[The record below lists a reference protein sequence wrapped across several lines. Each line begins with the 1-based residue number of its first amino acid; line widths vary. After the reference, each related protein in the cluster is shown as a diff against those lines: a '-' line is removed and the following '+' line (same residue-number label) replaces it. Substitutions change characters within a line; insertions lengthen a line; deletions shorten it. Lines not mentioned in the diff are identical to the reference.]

1 MARIQITISAEN
13 AQAIAAL
20 KQVAGVAEQAGD
32 EVEKAGADSGVG
44 FADSFKEIVAYSKQA
59 VAAIK
64 DIAEAAN
71 QTANSIRSTGNMV
84 QQGFAAIINEGQQAV
99 AALRDVAGSASQV
112 GSSVSQAGQAGSAGL
127 DSIEQAAA
135 EVKEEM
141 QDAANAA
148 QKAGADVNNA
158 GQKGADG
165 LEATAVAAD
174 DVRKNTQKAG
184 AAGTKA
190 GNEISSGGKKG
201 ADSLNQAGKNAESLG
216 QKLANVTIVAG
227 GITVVLNKVKEAFA
241 ALVKPGID
249 FAKQTEISRLG
260 IAGVLMSMTKLNGEA
275 TKLPDAL
282 ALSNKAIGDLTQS
295 SGQIGLPLNELTETF
310 QAVVGAG
317 LTQKMTMKEIVDFT
331 VIGTKAVK
339 TMMTGVGNE
348 SMQVIQELRS
358 MISGN
363 IDQNSQVARSLG
375 ITNADIEKAKQSAGG
390 LFKYLEDKLS
400 GFAEI
405 VKLYPDTLKGKIDR
419 LTTVFQQVSSQ
430 GAEPFTEVLKQG
442 LDAITEQLLVTE
454 TIVTDTGQTLK
465 TVKLNPELIAD
476 LKDGSKYV
484 ADLIKDGINFGVTLS
499 QISSGPA
506 SVLLS
511 VIKLI
516 LDHAGQVTFT
526 LLAWMGIQKVIT
538 IFRLIA
544 EQILAVRA
552 AAITAGSA
560 ITRMEAS
567 TVLLGRAMRS
577 VLVTTGWGLLAVA
590 IGYVADKM
598 FNLYENTEKA
608 RKAKKG
614 LFSDEDKGLGSLSAK
629 YESNGDAGTIA
640 DNPGDAGGKSY
651 GAWQLSKNM
660 GTLQQFVDWLNKTG
674 WEAGKFLTR
683 AENAGGIPG
692 EHDVTLGSAE
702 FDDLWQQA
710 AEKYGESFLTAQKE
724 FIKENFYDVGVE
736 QAKSVY
742 LDLEKRSAALKDVI
756 WSAAVQH
763 GPGNIAELLQQA
775 ASLMKQPN
783 ASYLTDEDL
792 IKAIYAVRSSDE
804 WTNGSPD
811 YRPAL
816 RERFH
821 NEMNDA
827 LMRLSKESP
836 ISAGQGNLELRN
848 PKDEAEAIAKAKIAL
863 AEAMS
868 NQEIQKYIEKLQ
880 ADQKKLDQRKQA
892 TEGGFTS
899 EALPAISREE
909 YSQQT
914 ALITRAIAEAEIK
927 KLETERA
934 HLQELLTNNN
944 LSGAEDP
951 INIQTQITQK
961 GTEIATARN
970 KLAEALQQLGFED
983 AQAQK
988 ELLDKVTD
996 MEVQLLEAQGK
1007 IAEANRLRTER
1018 ERQAL
1023 ITRFQANGQTGAID
1037 TVTKLYD
1044 TKQAHANFEQAQKDI
1059 EVANGELVTTQIN
1072 LLNDLA
1078 TGAKTAQQV
1087 MDEYTNEYN
1096 AKMQAIL
1103 AELRQ
1108 QLTVAVNVGDRDLAN
1123 KIRAAIREIGDKISE
1138 FFDKVIQRIDA
1149 ELQHEIAMINADRN
1163 LTSMQKQDKID
1174 EATRKAAADRAARY
1188 EDDARRIRNTPDQDG
1203 NIDWEKVINLE
1214 NAAAL
1219 NRELAKMPTF
1229 IDKIREAGK
1238 QGFEDGLLD
1247 FFERGIIECNKFGD
1261 AIRNLAIT
1269 VLQSIQKIYAQEMTR
1284 RIMGLFNPGGL
1295 KTTDPWSLSDGTK
1308 LDPTFGFG
1316 GNFAEG
1322 GSVMESGLVKGPGT
1336 STSDS
1341 ILAWVDNIKKW
1352 IRVGDGEWIV
1362 RGAAVKK
1369 YGTRFLEAINSGRVP
1384 VHMLQKYA
1392 TGGSLTDRS
1401 VAAAVEGPH
1410 ELSAALTSNSSTTIP
1425 LSIMNVFDPG
1435 IMEKFAKTREGK
1447 KAIINVLKE
1456 EATLVRRI
1464 LER

>member
-20 KQVAGVAEQAGD
+20 KQVAAVGKQSGD
-32 EVEKAGADSGVG
+32 ALGESGKSGANG
-44 FADSFKEIVAYSKQA
+44 
-59 VAAIK
+59 
-64 DIAEAAN
+64 
-71 QTANSIRSTGNMV
+71 
-84 QQGFAAIINEGQQAV
+84 
-99 AALRDVAGSASQV
+99 
-112 GSSVSQAGQAGSAGL
+112 
-127 DSIEQAAA
+127 
-135 EVKEEM
+135 
-141 QDAANAA
+141 
-148 QKAGADVNNA
+148 
-158 GQKGADG
+158 
-165 LEATAVAAD
+165 
-174 DVRKNTQKAG
+174 
-184 AAGTKA
+184 
-190 GNEISSGGKKG
+190 
-201 ADSLNQAGKNAESLG
+201 LNQASRSAESLG

-484 ADLIKDGINFGVTLS
+484 ASLIKDGIRFGITLS
-499 QISSGPA
+499 QIASGPA
-506 SVLLS
+506 SVVLS
-511 VIKLI
+511 IIKLI
-516 LDHAGQVTFT
+516 LDNASQVTFT
-526 LLAWMGIQKVIT
+526 LLAWMAISKLRPILTDIILQLQYQLSV
-538 IFRLIA
+538 FRMLVATSGTFRGTLIA
-544 EQILAVRA
+544 
-552 AAITAGSA
+552 TG
-560 ITRMEAS
+560 
-567 TVLLGRAMRS
+567 TVIKSL
-577 VLVTTGWGLLAVA
+577 LVTTGWGILAVA
-590 IGYVADKM
+590 IGYAADQAFKLYD
-598 FNLYENTEKA
+598 NLSKA
-608 RKAKKG
+608 GKAKRDYFKEK
-614 LFSDEDKGLGSLSAK
+614 EDSMRPIPEQLEGKLGQPI
-629 YESNGDAGTIA
+629 YNV
-640 DNPGDAGGKSY
+640 NPDV
-651 GAWQLSKNM
+651 NM
-660 GTLQQFVDWLNKTG
+660 GGMKQDAILKM
-674 WEAGKFLTR
+674 EKFIAAINYMFPDR
-683 AENAGGIPG
+683 Q
-692 EHDVTLGSAE
+692 VTLTSGYRDWGGHVSGNKADIDVE
-702 FDDLWQQA
+702 GMDDPLFRQQLISL
-710 AEKYGESFLTAQKE
+710 GKE
-724 FIKENFYDVGVE
+724 FGIAILDEVKGPASDSPEARANWGPH
-736 QAKSVY
+736 
-742 LDLEKRSAALKDVI
+742 LDLDMS
-756 WSAAVQH
+756 
-763 GPGNIAELLQQA
+763 
-775 ASLMKQPN
+775 
-783 ASYLTDEDL
+783 
-792 IKAIYAVRSSDE
+792 
-804 WTNGSPD
+804 GSG
-811 YRPAL
+811 
-816 RERFH
+816 
-821 NEMNDA
+821 
-827 LMRLSKESP
+827 LSQST
-836 ISAGQGNLELRN
+836 AGQGDLDLRN
-848 PKDEAEAIAKAKIAL
+848 PKDEAEAIAKARIAL

-1138 FFDKVIQRIDA
+1138 FFDAVIARIDA
-1149 ELQHEIAMINADRN
+1149 ELQHEIDMINADRS

-1174 EATRKAAADRAARY
+1174 EATRRAAAERAARY

-1203 NIDWEKVINLE
+1203 NIDWEKVIKLE
-1214 NAAAL
+1214 NSAAL
-1219 NRELAKMPTF
+1219 NRELAKMPTL

-1284 RIMGLFNPGGL
+1284 RIMGMFNFGGS
-1295 KTTDPWSLSDGTK
+1295 KSADPWTLSNGTK
-1308 LDPTFGFG
+1308 LDPNFGFG
-1316 GNFAEG
+1316 GEFADG
-1322 GSVMESGLVKGPGT
+1322 GELDSGLVKGPGT
-1336 STSDS
+1336 GTSDS
-1341 ILAWVDNIKKW
+1341 IMAWGSNLGKFF
-1352 IRVGDGEWIV
+1352 RFSDGEFMLKT
-1362 RGAAVKK
+1362 AAVKK
-1369 YGTRFLEAINSGRVP
+1369 YGTNFLNALNSGLVP
-1384 VHMLQKYA
+1384 TGMIKAYA
-1392 TGGSLTDRS
+1392 TGGSLTDQS
-1401 VAAAVEGPH
+1401 VTTAIEGPH

-1425 LSIMNVFDPG
+1425 LSIMNVFDQDMVPRL
-1435 IMEKFAKTREGK
+1435 MKTREGK